1 MNDKNERKFLVALYW
16 GVILLGAGFMLY
28 STQSTC
34 ESVLAPAHKYCVD

>member
-1 MNDKNERKFLVALYW
+1 MKPNTERKILAALYW

-34 ESVLAPAHKYCVD
+34 ESVLAPAHKYCAD